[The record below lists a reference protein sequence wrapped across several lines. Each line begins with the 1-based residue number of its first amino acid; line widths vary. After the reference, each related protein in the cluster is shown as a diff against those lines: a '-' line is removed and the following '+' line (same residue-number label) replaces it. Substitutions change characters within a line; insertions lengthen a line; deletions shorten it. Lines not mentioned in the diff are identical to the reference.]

1 VYIFFYQVLIRKFKK
16 REQLRMENQI
26 TIYIAGDSTAA
37 IKLPEKRPETGWGE
51 AFQSYFKENVKIE
64 NRAINGR
71 STKSFINEGHLA
83 AIEKSIQPGDYLIIQ
98 FGHNDQKLE
107 DPERGTHP
115 YGDYQDNLF
124 QFIQAAYQKNAYPL
138 LLTSVTR
145 RKFEDDSIDIMSVGD
160 FPQAMIQ
167 FAEKYQVPVLDIH
180 KITNEFMGKIGN
192 EESKKYYLHVALG
205 QSENY
210 PEGITDNTHFNE
222 EGAKAVAQ
230 LIIKAIK
237 QSELPL
243 KNLLK

>member
-1 VYIFFYQVLIRKFKK
+1 MP
-16 REQLRMENQI
+16 MENQI

-51 AFQSYFKENVKIE
+51 AFQAYFKENVKIE

-71 STKSFINEGHLA
+71 STKSFIKEGHLA
-83 AIEKSIQPGDYLIIQ
+83 AIEKTIQPGDYLVIQ
-98 FGHNDQKLE
+98 FGHNDQKIE

-115 YGDYQDNLF
+115 YGDYQDNLGK
-124 QFIQAAYQKNAYPL
+124 FIQVAHQKNAYPL

-145 RKFEDDSIDIMSVGD
+145 RKFEDEKIDSMSVGD
-160 FPQAMIQ
+160 YPQAMIQ

-180 KITNEFMGKIGN
+180 KITTEFMAKAGD
-192 EESKKYYLHVALG
+192 EESKKYYLHLPPG

-222 EGAKAVAQ
+222 EGAKKVAQ
-230 LIIKAIK
+230 IIIEAIQ
-237 QSELPL
+237 QSDLPL
-243 KNLLK
+243 KYLLK

>member
-1 VYIFFYQVLIRKFKK
+1 
-16 REQLRMENQI
+16 MENQI

-83 AIEKSIQPGDYLIIQ
+83 SIEKSIQPGDYLIIQ

-107 DPERGTHP
+107 EPERGTQP

-124 QFIQAAYQKNAYPL
+124 QFIQVAYQKNAYPL

-160 FPQAMIQ
+160 YPHAMIQ
-167 FAEKYQVPVLDIH
+167 FALKNHVSFLDIH
-180 KITNEFMGKIGN
+180 TITTEFMGKIGN
-192 EESKKYYLHVALG
+192 EKSKKYYLHLLPG
-205 QSENY
+205 QSKNY

-222 EGAKAVAQ
+222 VGAKKVAQ
-230 LIIKAIK
+230 LIIEAIQ
-237 QSELPL
+237 QSDLPL
-243 KNLLK
+243 RNLLKK